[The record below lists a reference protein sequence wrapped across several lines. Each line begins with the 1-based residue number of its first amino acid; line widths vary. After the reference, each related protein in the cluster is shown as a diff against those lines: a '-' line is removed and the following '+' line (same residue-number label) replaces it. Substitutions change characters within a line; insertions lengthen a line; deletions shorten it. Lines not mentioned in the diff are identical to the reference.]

1 MSPRRSSAALVGSLA
16 ASGVVVFVAFVQAQA
31 RDAAATAVARKMVH
45 WRRDIHVHLELSGH
59 DAHTAMLTGAA
70 EVLAAREKWGE
81 ARRHSGGWTKRPAPP
96 PHPP

>member
-1 MSPRRSSAALVGSLA
+1 
-16 ASGVVVFVAFVQAQA
+16 
-31 RDAAATAVARKMVH
+31 VARNMVH

-70 EVLAAREKWGE
+70 EVLAAREKRGE
-81 ARRHSGGWTKRPAPP
+81 ARRDSGGWTKRPAPP